1 MKSSEMFGNQ
11 QDTCLL
17 LNSLLSAV
25 KGTQSEESD
34 PGKKFDLDNEDDA
47 VTIISST
54 INALSRNTI
63 GTSSVVE
70 RLNKQL
76 LLQRRCHAAIFFTV
90 LRSNGINCAEAS
102 KYYESVA
109 HSFPTLSWKFYM
121 KLNFQCKWSEYFVEC
136 SQELEPDILSAV
148 LKRILYTEWN
158 DEEHL
163 KYYSWHTV
171 LQAIIWKF
179 FIIEDST
186 LNSSQDCCSFAFPFA
201 SSNVKTEAS
210 SPIFEKDK
218 DSFAKSQLLHSYV
231 TLLNH
236 LHSALISSLG
246 NFDFIKIIFHA
257 YKTIF
262 RLLSKVK
269 TCEKDVVKELFRLNK
284 LLGSCCSEKQSLDV
298 IEAVLQRKNEQIPL
312 GHYYAV
318 TSWEISANYLMFLL
332 CNYWSDV
339 LESISEEAP
348 YFSLEECLPAS
359 SEKELLRSLGPFF
372 KTKFEKDDSNYIL
385 SLRIIITLH
394 YPCATRAAVILL
406 LHPEVRESDEVLIIL
421 EREVPKL
428 GILEIYPVLADA
440 VATAHIKD
448 AKMRLLNLFFKILSE
463 SSGNIYNDALEF
475 ILNHYG
481 VNDHFRL
488 DDFDDQ
494 LNCFTRKMMSDEEA
508 EKCLLPLFI
517 QSPREVLKMLIE
529 QALLQG
535 SNEIT
540 VIKILKHIPV
550 ACLRSDSLVE
560 ELKPYF
566 IKNEVIVKEM
576 NSMASLIE
584 SLMKIHA
591 ETSIVDFNMFLQE
604 IITKN
609 LAAEKKVSF
618 TLECLNVQLSRLM
631 ENIENETYLDLENI
645 IKEIQDKI
653 IILCY
658 ENRKNLKH
666 KNGNEPWFTK
676 ELEVMKSKVRA
687 LRRGFQKT
695 YDDVPRQNK
704 RLKFKKEHAVYKQN
718 CSKAKDSS
726 FRTYL
731 SNVVKDCILIQ
742 REASLNVLDPKNV
755 LKIKTEALSLL
766 IQCLSSI
773 IDKCIK
779 LGDGRVK
786 ELAVTT
792 LSILSKCQGITDKL
806 KTELWDDLSSYSPS
820 VLVYISKFLGET
832 SYNDLKGSESK
843 LNDSLWIWCCNF
855 KDSNLFQ
862 ETVLEKKIPY
872 EELVS
877 VLISVL
883 PHLTK
888 EEWFESTHLIGEYV
902 RNSNIEVSYPVPWLL
917 PKSDP
922 QLYAVI
928 RCLMDSYYF
937 ALKKG
942 VYDLNYLSN
951 CFSNTIQMI
960 LSQEVNLHLYLN
972 VFLDT
977 CHLTLDNTDEVYTS
991 LLPFL
996 LTVKK
1001 SVQDECKD
1009 KHLKTLYLK
1018 LMHHGIKSLPNSE
1031 EKLPFFTGNSEKNLF

>member
-618 TLECLNVQLSRLM
+618 TLECLN
-631 ENIENETYLDLENI
+631 
-645 IKEIQDKI
+645 
-653 IILCY
+653 
-658 ENRKNLKH
+658 
-666 KNGNEPWFTK
+666 
-676 ELEVMKSKVRA
+676 
-687 LRRGFQKT
+687 
-695 YDDVPRQNK
+695 
-704 RLKFKKEHAVYKQN
+704 
-718 CSKAKDSS
+718 
-726 FRTYL
+726 
-731 SNVVKDCILIQ
+731 
-742 REASLNVLDPKNV
+742 ASLNVLDPKNV